1 MGRVGQTFTA
11 LRWELIALEQALPDR
26 PPHGEIRTH
35 IHRLYKVTDRAMENL
50 RRMVHRL
57 RPAALELGLIP
68 ALITY
73 ADECSARYPFTVDVE
88 IVGPRRCFPE
98 EVEVTLYRIA
108 QEAVTN
114 VARHAQAT
122 RVRLTL
128 ETADHQV
135 CLTVADDGVGID
147 GEAIRRTDE
156 AAHLEMLNA
165 GAEGYIPKRA
175 SPEDLF
181 QAIRVVA
188 RGEVYLYPTLAG
200 LLVRGYLRCLQV
212 GQAEP
217 EKTPTPRQQEVLRL
231 LAEGLTSREIAERL
245 GLSVK
250 TVEHHRENIMERLGL
265 RTRADLIRY
274 ALQKGLI
281 TRRAGVRL

>member
-1 MGRVGQTFTA
+1 MSPIRLLLVDDHEIVRAGLRALLQRQPEMEVVGEAADGAEAVRQVSQ
-11 LRWELIALEQALPDR
+11 LQPDVVLLDITMPDMDGIEAAR
-26 PPHGEIRTH
+26 QIRAVAPQTH
-35 IHRLYKVTDRAMENL
+35 IL
-50 RRMVHRL
+50 
-57 RPAALELGLIP
+57 ALTIH
-68 ALITY
+68 
-73 ADECSARYPFTVDVE
+73 
-88 IVGPRRCFPE
+88 E
-98 EVEVTLYRIA
+98 E
-108 QEAVTN
+108 EAYFF
-114 VARHAQAT
+114 
-122 RVRLTL
+122 
-128 ETADHQV
+128 
-135 CLTVADDGVGID
+135 
-147 GEAIRRTDE
+147 
-156 AAHLEMLNA
+156 EMLNA

-175 SPEDLF
+175 SPEDLV

-200 LLVRGYLRCLQV
+200 LLVRGYLRCLQA

-217 EKTPTPRQQEVLRL
+217 EQPLTPRQQEVLRL

-281 TRRAGVRL
+281 S

>member
-1 MGRVGQTFTA
+1 MEVVGEASDGAEAVWQVSQ
-11 LRWELIALEQALPDR
+11 LRPDVVLLDITMPDMDGIEAAR
-26 PPHGEIRTH
+26 QIRAVAPETH
-35 IHRLYKVTDRAMENL
+35 IL
-50 RRMVHRL
+50 
-57 RPAALELGLIP
+57 ALTIH
-68 ALITY
+68 
-73 ADECSARYPFTVDVE
+73 
-88 IVGPRRCFPE
+88 E
-98 EVEVTLYRIA
+98 E
-108 QEAVTN
+108 EAYFF
-114 VARHAQAT
+114 
-122 RVRLTL
+122 
-128 ETADHQV
+128 
-135 CLTVADDGVGID
+135 
-147 GEAIRRTDE
+147 
-156 AAHLEMLNA
+156 EMLNA

-175 SPEDLF
+175 SPEDLV

-200 LLVRGYLRCLQV
+200 LLVRGYLRCLQA

-217 EKTPTPRQQEVLRL
+217 EKQLTPRQQEVLRL

-281 TRRAGVRL
+281 S

>member
-1 MGRVGQTFTA
+1 MSIRLLLVDDHEIVRAGLRALLQRQPDMEVVGEASDGAEAVRQVSQ
-11 LRWELIALEQALPDR
+11 LRPDVVLLDITMPDMDGIEAAR
-26 PPHGEIRTH
+26 QIRAVAPETH
-35 IHRLYKVTDRAMENL
+35 IL
-50 RRMVHRL
+50 
-57 RPAALELGLIP
+57 ALTIH
-68 ALITY
+68 
-73 ADECSARYPFTVDVE
+73 
-88 IVGPRRCFPE
+88 E
-98 EVEVTLYRIA
+98 E
-108 QEAVTN
+108 EAYFF
-114 VARHAQAT
+114 
-122 RVRLTL
+122 
-128 ETADHQV
+128 
-135 CLTVADDGVGID
+135 
-147 GEAIRRTDE
+147 
-156 AAHLEMLNA
+156 EMLNA

-175 SPEDLF
+175 SPEDLV

-200 LLVRGYLRCLQV
+200 LLVRGYLRCLQA

-217 EKTPTPRQQEVLRL
+217 EKQLTPRQQEVLRL

-281 TRRAGVRL
+281 S